1 MEFCIV
7 ISDLNV
13 YLFYFLK
20 HHCRKCGAVV
30 CGPCSNKKF
39 LLPVQSAKPL
49 RVCLTCH
56 DVLTKTK
63 NNGGPNVSLSN
74 SNIIAF
80 LLYSCN
86 IKFCVF
92 VRRGPEHGFFWWRWR
107 RRWWGSRKSFF
118 FEWSNPKLQKM
129 NNKSI

>member
-1 MEFCIV
+1 VWVPDAEANVCMHCNKSQFNVLNRRVNIGICIV

-92 VRRGPEHGFFWWRWR
+92 VRRGPEHGFFW
-107 RRWWGSRKSFF
+107 
-118 FEWSNPKLQKM
+118 
-129 NNKSI
+129 